1 MAAGHHLLT
10 DIERPQVNLSNGM
23 PPELETSQEGI
34 DITQLFYATL
44 T

>member
-1 MAAGHHLLT
+1 MAT
-10 DIERPQVNLSNGM
+10 QLSNGM

-34 DITQLFYATL
+34 DITQLFYTTL